1 MQRSPCTGCSKWRGR
16 RTNRSTEEVTFA
28 VQGPE
33 GERVRVSGRFDASTK
48 CITFDLSEFL
58 APCVVNPY
66 FTTTYGVGEL
76 LLESVVFGAQSVL
89 LELPGKFPYDGGMG
103 MLTALG
109 VRFFDVRGREL
120 TGIGDN
126 LRRVVFLDFSAFLKK
141 PKSFS
146 VLLAPGERGEGTVEG
161 IEHFARVL
169 MLHTGVCPLDFRKVS
184 GIGMSLSV
192 FWDVA
197 ILERGEVR
205 A

>member
-1 MQRSPCTGCSKWRGR
+1 MQS
-16 RTNRSTEEVTFA
+16 
-28 VQGPE
+28 PE
-33 GERVRVSGRFDASTK
+33 GGRARVSGNFDASTK
-48 CITFDLSEFL
+48 CIVFDLSEFL
-58 APCVVNPY
+58 APCVTDPY

-76 LLESVVFGAQSVL
+76 LLESVVFGARSVL
-89 LELPGKFPYDGGMG
+89 LKLPGRFPYDGGMG

-109 VRFFDVRGREL
+109 VRFFDARGREL

-126 LRRVVFLDFSAFLKK
+126 LKRVVFLDFSALLKK

-146 VLLAPGERGEGTVEG
+146 VLLAPGEKGEGTVEG
-161 IEHFARVL
+161 IEHFAQVL
-169 MLHTGVCPLDFRKVS
+169 MLYTGVRPLDFRKIG
-184 GIGMSLSV
+184 GIGMGLSV